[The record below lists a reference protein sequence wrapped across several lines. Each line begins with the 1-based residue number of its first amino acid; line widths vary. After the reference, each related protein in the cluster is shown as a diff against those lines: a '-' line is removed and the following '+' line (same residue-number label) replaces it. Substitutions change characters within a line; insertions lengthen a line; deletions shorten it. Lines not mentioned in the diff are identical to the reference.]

1 MMRRG
6 RGVMGSSRCQD
17 CGNQAKKDCVYMR
30 CRTCC
35 KNKGFRCETHVKSTW
50 VPLYRRRQR
59 QQLLA
64 AVLPQNLQGHNP
76 KRHTQIP
83 SSGTVSHTSKSFAFA
98 QCDFMGTLKFPFSL
112 VALLLESNSNKHISI
127 EEGRPRPPYL
137 SLHLLL
143 LHYSYCW
150 VFIYLFIYSGS
161 KDQANLPAEVHSM
174 ATFCCIRVSS
184 MGDAVDEYAY
194 QTSVNIGGHVF
205 RGILYDQGPESRYS
219 TAGEGS
225 SLALEQPNLAT
236 ASTTNSANAEPLIL
250 ASSSPFHFNAFMPG
264 KQFLPRPKS

>member
-1 MMRRG
+1 
-6 RGVMGSSRCQD
+6 
-17 CGNQAKKDCVYMR
+17 
-30 CRTCC
+30 
-35 KNKGFRCETHVKSTW
+35 
-50 VPLYRRRQR
+50 
-59 QQLLA
+59 
-64 AVLPQNLQGHNP
+64 
-76 KRHTQIP
+76 
-83 SSGTVSHTSKSFAFA
+83 
-98 QCDFMGTLKFPFSL
+98 
-112 VALLLESNSNKHISI
+112 
-127 EEGRPRPPYL
+127 
-137 SLHLLL
+137 
-143 LHYSYCW
+143 
-150 VFIYLFIYSGS
+150 
-161 KDQANLPAEVHSM
+161 
-174 ATFCCIRVSS
+174 